1 MVTCY
6 LVSTEEFRSI
16 TEKIE
21 ISPNKAAIVFLYLY
35 GIDLIFH

>member
-21 ISPNKAAIVFLYLY
+21 ISPNKAAIVFYICM
-35 GIDLIFH
+35 GLI

>member
-1 MVTCY
+1 MV
-6 LVSTEEFRSI
+6 LVILSTKEFRSI

-21 ISPNKAAIVFLYLY
+21 ISPNKAAIVIFYLY